1 MNKEILAV
9 VEAVSNEKALPRE
22 KIFEAL
28 ESALATAT
36 KKKYEQEIDVRVQID
51 RKSGDF
57 DTFRRWLVVD
67 EVTQP
72 TKEITLEAARY
83 EDESLNLGDY
93 VEDQIESV
101 TFDRITTQTAKQVI
115 VQKVREA
122 ERAMVV
128 DQFRE
133 HEGEIITGVVK
144 KVNRDNISL
153 DLGNNAEAVILR
165 EDMLPRENFRPGDR
179 VRGVLY
185 SVRPEARGAQLFVT
199 RSKPEM
205 LIELFRIEVPEIG
218 EEVIEIKAAARDPG
232 SRAKIAVKTNDKRI
246 DPVGACVGMRGARVQ
261 AVSTELG
268 GERIDI
274 VLWDDNPAQFV
285 INAMAP
291 ADVASIVVDED
302 KHTMD
307 IAVEAGNLA
316 QAIGRNGQNVRLA
329 SQLSGWELNVM
340 TVDDLQA
347 KHQAEAHA
355 AIDTFTK
362 YLDIDEDF
370 ATVLVEEGF
379 STLEELAYVPM
390 KELLEIEGLDEPTV
404 EALRERAKNALATI
418 AQAQEE
424 SLGDNKPADDLLNLE
439 GVDRDLAFK
448 LAARGVCTLEDLAE
462 QGIDDL
468 ADIEGLTDEKAGA
481 LIMAEENKWTDN
493 AEPTEDSS
501 DYHVTTSQHA
511 RQAEDESDREV
522 EGGRGRG
529 RNAKAAR
536 PKKGNKH
543 AESKADREE
552 ARAAVRGGKGGKRK
566 GSSLQQGFQKP
577 AQAVNRDVVIGETIT
592 VGELANKMAVKGS
605 QVIKAMMKL
614 GAMAT
619 INQVIDQETAQLV
632 AEEMGHKVILRRENE
647 LEEAVMSDRDTGA
660 AAEPRAPVVTIM
672 GHVDHGKTSLLDY
685 IRSTKVASGE
695 AGGITQH
702 IGAYHVETENGMIT
716 FLDTPGHAAF
726 TSMRARGAQATD
738 IVVLVVA
745 ADDGVMPQ
753 TIEAIQHAKAAGVPV
768 VVAVNKID
776 KPEADPDRVK
786 NELSQY
792 GILPEE
798 WGGESQF
805 VHVSAKAGT
814 GIDELLDAILLQAE
828 VLELKAVRKGMAS
841 GAVIESFLDKGR
853 GPVATVLVR
862 EGTLHKGDIVL
873 CGFEYGRVRAMRNE
887 LGQEVLEAG
896 PSIPVEIL
904 GLSGVPAAGDEVTVV
919 RDEKKAREVA
929 LYRQGKFREV
939 KLARQQKS
947 KLENMFANMT
957 EGEVH
962 EVNIVL
968 KADVQGSVEAISDS
982 LLKLSTDEVKVKIIG
997 SGVGG
1002 ITETD
1007 ATLAAASNAI
1017 LVGFNVRAD
1026 ASARK
1031 VIEAESLD
1039 LRYYS
1044 VIYNLIDEVKA
1055 AMSGMLSPE
1064 LKQQIIGLAE
1074 VRDVFKS
1081 PKFGAI
1087 AGCMVTEGVVKRHN
1101 PIRVLRDNV
1110 VIYEGELESLRRFKD
1125 DVNEVRN
1132 GMECGIGVKNYNDV
1146 RTGDVIEVF
1155 EIIEIQRTIA

>member
-1 MNKEILAV
+1 MTDVTIKTLAAERQTS
-9 VEAVSNEKALPRE
+9 VERLVQQFADAGIRKSADDSVSAQEKQTL
-22 KIFEAL
+22 
-28 ESALATAT
+28 
-36 KKKYEQEIDVRVQID
+36 IDHLNQKNSGPDKLTLQRKTRSTLNIPGTGGKSKSVQIEV
-51 RKSGDF
+51 RKKR
-57 DTFRRWLVVD
+57 TFVKRD
-67 EVTQP
+67 PQ
-72 TKEITLEAARY
+72 EAERLAA
-83 EDESLNLGDY
+83 EE
-93 VEDQIESV
+93 QA
-101 TFDRITTQTAKQVI
+101 Q
-115 VQKVREA
+115 REA
-122 ERAMVV
+122 EEQAR
-128 DQFRE
+128 RE
-133 HEGEIITGVVK
+133 AEEAAKREAQLKAEREAAEQAKREVADK
-144 KVNRDNISL
+144 AKREAAEKDKVSNQHTDEMTKTAQ
-153 DLGNNAEAVILR
+153 AEKIR
-165 EDMLPRENFRPGDR
+165 RENEAAELKRK
-179 VRGVLY
+179 
-185 SVRPEARGAQLFVT
+185 SEEEAR
-199 RSKPEM
+199 RK
-205 LIELFRIEVPEIG
+205 
-218 EEVIEIKAAARDPG
+218 
-232 SRAKIAVKTNDKRI
+232 
-246 DPVGACVGMRGARVQ
+246 
-261 AVSTELG
+261 
-268 GERIDI
+268 
-274 VLWDDNPAQFV
+274 
-285 INAMAP
+285 
-291 ADVASIVVDED
+291 
-302 KHTMD
+302 
-307 IAVEAGNLA
+307 
-316 QAIGRNGQNVRLA
+316 
-329 SQLSGWELNVM
+329 
-340 TVDDLQA
+340 
-347 KHQAEAHA
+347 
-355 AIDTFTK
+355 
-362 YLDIDEDF
+362 
-370 ATVLVEEGF
+370 
-379 STLEELAYVPM
+379 LEE
-390 KELLEIEGLDEPTV
+390 
-404 EALRERAKNALATI
+404 EARRVA
-418 AQAQEE
+418 EE
-424 SLGDNKPADDLLNLE
+424 
-439 GVDRDLAFK
+439 
-448 LAARGVCTLEDLAE
+448 ARR
-462 QGIDDL
+462 
-468 ADIEGLTDEKAGA
+468 
-481 LIMAEENKWTDN
+481 MAEENEKNWSETSDS
-493 AEPTEDSS
+493 PEDTS

-511 RQAEDESDREV
+511 RQAEDDNDREV
-522 EGGRGRG
+522 EGGRGRS
-529 RNAKAAR
+529 RSSKAAR
-536 PKKGNKH
+536 PAKKGNKH

-552 ARAAVRGGKGGKRK
+552 ARAAVRGGKGGKHRK
-566 GSSLQQGFQKP
+566 GSALQQGFQKP

-753 TIEAIQHAKAAGVPV
+753 TIEAIQHAKAAQVPV